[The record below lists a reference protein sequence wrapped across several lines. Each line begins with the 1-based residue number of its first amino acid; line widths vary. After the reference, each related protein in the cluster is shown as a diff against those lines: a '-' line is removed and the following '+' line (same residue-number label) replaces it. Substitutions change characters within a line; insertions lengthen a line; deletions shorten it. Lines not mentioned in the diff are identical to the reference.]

1 MAYLTS
7 KDSVLEYIKGL
18 CSPALGALADTGL
31 ALTSFPAIE
40 VMMPHENQADIL
52 TNKTHAIQD
61 NTLI

>member
-1 MAYLTS
+1 M
-7 KDSVLEYIKGL
+7 DYIKGI
-18 CSPALGALADTGL
+18 CSAALGALADTGL

>member
-1 MAYLTS
+1 M
-7 KDSVLEYIKGL
+7 LEYIKGL